1 MPKRWRIAVCDMAR
15 AEFLQQRAQLP
26 PLLAQLLLVRGIEC
40 PDQARE
46 FLEAKL
52 TGLRDPAELP
62 GLNAAADLVFAAI
75 GQGKKIAIY
84 GDYDADGMTAS
95 AILLRCLRVLG
106 VAPRS
111 YVPHRLD
118 EGYGLH
124 TDALETLAAEGVQM
138 VITVDCGIASLSQAE
153 RARELGL
160 TLVVTDHHQFAD
172 RLPAAA
178 AIVHP
183 QLPGHN
189 YPFAGLCGAAVAFKL
204 AWALCERASGA
215 KRVQPTMRKFL
226 LEAIALAAIGTVADV
241 VPLVDENRL
250 LVRDG
255 LLRLSQCPPVGIA
268 ALKRATGLDSKPGLE
283 CEDIG
288 FTIAP
293 RLNAAGRLGQAEIA
307 IELLTTED
315 PARAD
320 ELACFIGELNEQRQS
335 LERSVLLAATKQIK
349 QRFDPARNSAFVLA
363 DHHWHPGVIGIV
375 AGKIAERYNRPTVL
389 VALDKLGI
397 KPGIGSGRS
406 IAGVDLH
413 RAFAACDEHL
423 ESHGGHAAAAGL
435 RVSETKLVDFRKGFM
450 AAVADQIAGPPTDGE
465 ITIDSEAPF
474 AMLTHQVLREI
485 ERLAPFGNGNHRPV
499 LCSTGVRIVS
509 PPKRIGGAGRHL
521 SVEFEQDGR
530 RVRGVAFG
538 GGDWA
543 DELASAKGLLDIAY
557 QPVINHFR
565 GAARV
570 EIHLTDWRMA
580 E

>member
-1 MPKRWRIAVCDMAR
+1 MPKRWRIAAFDPER
-15 AEFLQQRAQLP
+15 AEYLGRRAKLP
-26 PLLAQLLLVRGIEC
+26 PLLAQLMLVRGISC
-40 PDQARE
+40 PDAARE
-46 FLEAKL
+46 FLDAKL
-52 TGLRDPAELP
+52 TGLRDPGDLP
-62 GLNAAADLVFAAI
+62 GVNQAADLIFAAV
-75 GQGKKIAIY
+75 GDRQSIAIY

-106 VAPRS
+106 ANARS
-111 YVPHRLD
+111 YVPHRMD

-124 TDALETLAAEGVQM
+124 NDALEQLAHDGVQ
-138 VITVDCGIASLSQAE
+138 VVVTVDCGIASVTQAD

-160 TLVVTDHHQFAD
+160 TLIVTDHHQFAD

-215 KRVQPTMRKFL
+215 KRVQPAMRKFL

-268 ALKRATGLDSKPGLE
+268 ALKRVTELDKKPLLE
-283 CEDIG
+283 GEDIG

-293 RLNAAGRLGQAEIA
+293 RLNAAGRLGQAELA

-315 PARAD
+315 PARAT
-320 ELACFIGELNEQRQS
+320 ELAIYIGELNEQRQS
-335 LERSVLLAATKQIK
+335 IERSVMLAAGKQIK
-349 QRFDPARNSAFVLA
+349 QRFDPAQQPALVLA
-363 DHHWHPGVIGIV
+363 DRHWHPGVIGIV
-375 AGKIAERYNRPTVL
+375 AGKLAERYNRPTVL

-397 KPGIGSGRS
+397 KPGVGSGRG

-413 RAFAACDEHL
+413 RAFAACDDQL

-435 RVSETKLVDFRKGFM
+435 RINEANLDRFREQFC
-450 AAVADQIAGPPTDGE
+450 AAVAEQVAGQPADAEVAIDG
-465 ITIDSEAPF
+465 EAPF
-474 AMLTHQVLREI
+474 AMLTRQVLHEI

-499 LCSTGVRIVS
+499 LCSTRVRVAS
-509 PPKRIGGAGRHL
+509 PPKRMGSTGRHL
-521 SVEFEQDGR
+521 AVEFEQDGMR
-530 RVRGVAFG
+530 LRGVAFG
-538 GGDWA
+538 NGDWA
-543 DELASAKGLLDIAY
+543 DELADISGPLDIAY
-557 QPVINHFR
+557 QPVINRFR

-570 EIHLTDWRMA
+570 EIHLTDWRPA